1 MSTFTRGLRV
11 DQSLDTRHSP
21 HPAGYHEAV
30 VRLNAMAE
38 NEILELHIDDGESL
52 LTIPFGL
59 RAEGHEILVSEP
71 AANGVRLLIR
81 KRSLLPPGA

>member
-11 DQSLDTRHSP
+11 DQSLDTRSLA
-21 HPAGYHEAV
+21 HPASYHEAV
-30 VRLNAMAE
+30 SRLNAMTE
-38 NEILELHIDDGESL
+38 NEVLELYIDEGDSL
-52 LTIPFGL
+52 RTIPFGL

-81 KRSLLPPGA
+81 KRSLLP